1 MALVSDLMKLINA
14 TSVVMANHPNLQDH
28 LRRVLEWEFNQGPVD
43 LRHVRSLVSSPRLM
57 SMNVRAFS
65 HPALVEAG
73 DTFLDSRTM
82 LADYP
87 QKTRAISLANYLDLV
102 DAVEIIDEY
111 HPHDASVMKLQIW
124 PYEPGDL
131 NEFAMAVAV
140 ALSYTPAELMAESR
154 ISLAIDELVSA
165 WGFYTDEF

>member
-1 MALVSDLMKLINA
+1 MGLVSDLLKLING
-14 TSVVMANHPNLQDH
+14 TSVVMADHLTLQDH
-28 LRRVLEWEFNQGPVD
+28 LRRILEWEFNQGPVD

-65 HPALVEAG
+65 HPGLVEAG

-87 QKTRAISLANYLDLV
+87 QKTRAISLTNYLTLV
-102 DAVEIIDEY
+102 DAMEIVDEY
-111 HPHDASVMKLQIW
+111 HPHDASVMKLQVW

-131 NEFAMAVAV
+131 SDFAMAVAV

-154 ISLAIDELVSA
+154 ISAAIDELVSE
-165 WGFYTDEF
+165 WGYYTDEF

>member
-87 QKTRAISLANYLDLV
+87 QKTMAISLTNYLLLEDSLGV
-102 DAVEIIDEY
+102 VDEY
-111 HPHDASVMKLQIW
+111 SPNDTSLMKLQVW

-131 NEFAMAVAV
+131 NEFAMTVAV
-140 ALSYTPAELMAESR
+140 ALSYTPMELMAESR
-154 ISLAIDELVSA
+154 ISLAIDELVSE

>member
-1 MALVSDLMKLINA
+1 
-14 TSVVMANHPNLQDH
+14 
-28 LRRVLEWEFNQGPVD
+28 
-43 LRHVRSLVSSPRLM
+43 M

-87 QKTRAISLANYLDLV
+87 QKTRAISLANYLNLV
-102 DAVEIIDEY
+102 GAVEIIDEY

-131 NEFAMAVAV
+131 SDFAMAVAV

-154 ISLAIDELVSA
+154 ISLALDELVRG